1 MLANRAGFGSIGRF
15 NELPSADMIG
25 RVRRSRSP
33 DRYEPLVEMARE
45 MSSGTGTPAQ
55 TQFESLLE
63 LMRGPSPMRKGMWF
77 VDRNWRLLSAVT
89 ATIALFA
96 AHLVL

>member
-1 MLANRAGFGSIGRF
+1 
-15 NELPSADMIG
+15 
-25 RVRRSRSP
+25 
-33 DRYEPLVEMARE
+33 

-77 VDRNWRLLSAVT
+77 VDRNWRLLIALT

-96 AHLVL
+96 VHLVL